1 MFDEKFSKDEAIETF
16 KSIIKKESDE
26 HNLNLKFVNIS
37 ISDKVKEVLKNNNIK
52 LYRILDW
59 INAIIDYRMLRKCFA
74 YYDEYLNTINFI
86 TDKKIIIKKSDY
98 YNKINLIES
107 AYHEVFHAVDKKRI
121 DDFYQNDIDV
131 RRIGFDYF
139 FSIVESLIWNNY
151 DVIIRYDLDHDSF
164 ISEIQADLYGV
175 EKAISNNRF
184 LSDDI
189 CKLLEIKNNA
199 EKKYEKYDT
208 NFFINE
214 LYQYYQE
221 KWNEDDKLN
230 KKIFSLFFENGS
242 YRNIN
247 DIFNNDKIHCVDNRI
262 VAAIITSDSF
272 MDNFLGNHYHMSDD
286 VYNKVNSY
294 IKYLGKE
301 NSRIDIINEFY
312 DNLKLNNNNKII

>member
-1 MFDEKFSKDEAIETF
+1 MFDEKFNKDEAIETF

-107 AYHEVFHAVDKKRI
+107 VYHEVFHAIDKKRI

-131 RRIGFDYF
+131 SRIGFDYF

-199 EKKYEKYDT
+199 EKQYEKYDT

-221 KWNEDDKLN
+221 KWDKDERLN
-230 KKIFSLFFENGS
+230 KRIFSMFYEEGDYKTLDEIVNHDE
-242 YRNIN
+242 I
-247 DIFNNDKIHCVDNRI
+247 KCVDARI
-262 VAAIITSDSF
+262 VAAIVTSDSF
-272 MDNFLGNHYHMSDD
+272 MESIINKNYHISDD
-286 VYNKVNSY
+286 IFNKVKGY
-294 IKYLGKE
+294 IKYIGEE
-301 NSRIDIINEFY
+301 NNRINKINEFY